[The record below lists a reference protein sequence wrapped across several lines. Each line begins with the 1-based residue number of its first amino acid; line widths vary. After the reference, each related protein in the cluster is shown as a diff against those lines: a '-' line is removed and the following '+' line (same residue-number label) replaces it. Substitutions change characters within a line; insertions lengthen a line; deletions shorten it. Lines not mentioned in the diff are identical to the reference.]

1 MVKINLPSSV
11 GDFMDRLSI
20 LEIKRDKGLDVL
32 TELTGF
38 KEIQVLF
45 DQRGFDYYIKII
57 KSINECL
64 WELEDIKRT
73 GVARYSDDY
82 SDVST
87 LITQLNDL
95 RHQTKKRID
104 EYFNSEFTEKKS
116 HKD

>member
-1 MVKINLPSSV
+1 
-11 GDFMDRLSI
+11 MDRLSI
-20 LEIKRDKGLDVL
+20 LEIKRDKGLDV
-32 TELTGF
+32 TAEINGF
-38 KEIQVLF
+38 EEIQGLF
-45 DQRGFDYYIKII
+45 DQRGFVYYMKII

-64 WELEDIKRT
+64 WDLEDIKRT
-73 GVARYSDDY
+73 EVARYSDDY

-104 EYFNSEFTEKKS
+104 EYFNSEFTERKS

>member
-1 MVKINLPSSV
+1 MKINLPSSV

-32 TELTGF
+32 AEMIGF
-38 KEIQVLF
+38 EEIRVLI
-45 DQRGFDYYIKII
+45 DQRGFDYYMKII
-57 KSINECL
+57 KSVNECL
-64 WELEDIKRT
+64 WDLEDIKRT
-73 GVARYSDDY
+73 QVKRYSDDY

-104 EYFNSEFTEKKS
+104 GSYFY
-116 HKD
+116 

>member
-1 MVKINLPSSV
+1 VKISLPSSV

-20 LEIKRDKGLDVL
+20 LEIKRDKGLEVS
-32 TELTGF
+32 TEISGF
-38 KEIQVLF
+38 EEIQSLF
-45 DQRGFDYYIKII
+45 GQRGFDYYLKIL
-57 KSINECL
+57 KTVHESL
-64 WELEDIKRT
+64 WDLEDIKRT
-73 GVARYSDDY
+73 EVSRYTDDY

-116 HKD
+116 HKE

>member
-1 MVKINLPSSV
+1 MKISLPSSV

-20 LEIKRDKGLDVL
+20 LEIKRDKGLEVSA
-32 TELTGF
+32 EISGF
-38 KEIQVLF
+38 EEIQSLF
-45 DQRGFDYYIKII
+45 DQRGFAYYMKII
-57 KSINECL
+57 KAINESL
-64 WELEDIKRT
+64 WDLEDIKRT
-73 GVARYSDDY
+73 QVSRYTDDY